1 MGLFDN
7 LLIAYSSFKKSHVFI
22 KKHNLWHFIIIPGVL
37 NVVLFVTLLIWLIK
51 NVGYY
56 VDYFFNLECGSEE
69 GFMSLYCMVFSGT
82 VVVIKYL
89 IGWLVKSIFII
100 LYLLIYK
107 NIILLIY
114 SPVIAF
120 LIEKVDQ
127 KNNGVDLPFSMQQFI
142 KDTVRGIRIA
152 LRNVFL
158 EFVCVVFILL
168 ITIIPLVNILQP
180 FLLWLVSAYFLGFSL
195 MDYSLERKQLNTR
208 NSVDYIKRNKSMAT
222 SIGTVFQL
230 LYFIP
235 IVGWMIAP
243 TYGAVTAYFAIE
255 EIERLKD

>member
-120 LIEKVDQ
+120 LIEV
-127 KNNGVDLPFSMQQFI
+127 S
-142 KDTVRGIRIA
+142 
-152 LRNVFL
+152 LR
-158 EFVCVVFILL
+158 VVVVVL
-168 ITIIPLVNILQP
+168 TRAPLH
-180 FLLWLVSAYFLGFSL
+180 
-195 MDYSLERKQLNTR
+195 
-208 NSVDYIKRNKSMAT
+208 
-222 SIGTVFQL
+222 
-230 LYFIP
+230 
-235 IVGWMIAP
+235 
-243 TYGAVTAYFAIE
+243 
-255 EIERLKD
+255 